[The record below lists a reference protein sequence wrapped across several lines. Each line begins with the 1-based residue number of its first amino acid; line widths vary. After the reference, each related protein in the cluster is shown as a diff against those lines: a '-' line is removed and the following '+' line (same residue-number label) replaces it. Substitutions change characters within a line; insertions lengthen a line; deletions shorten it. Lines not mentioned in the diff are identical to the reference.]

1 MGRNG
6 SSIMNELM
14 SYASPFLAGGVAL
27 LVMLIGLVWV
37 SLRRAM
43 IRQGDYFR
51 QQLRHSDKEQQKA
64 SKQLLEVRSV
74 VVGLGKTVN
83 DQQEIIKH
91 LNDRLKEL
99 ENADTDARLYSRAS
113 KMVKLGADLDEL
125 IEECELPKA
134 ELMMSLQKK
143 LQGKEAIPPLASHP
157 EGKARVVPN
166 RPPVRKQSR

>member
-1 MGRNG
+1 
-6 SSIMNELM
+6 MNELM
-14 SYASPFLAGGVAL
+14 SYASPFLAGGAVL
-27 LVMLIGLVWV
+27 IIILIGLVWV
-37 SLRRAM
+37 SLRRAL

-51 QQLRHSDKEQQKA
+51 QQLRNADKEQQKV

-83 DQQEIIKH
+83 DQQDMIKH

-134 ELMMSLQKK
+134 EAELMMSLQKK
-143 LQGKEAIPPLASHP
+143 LQGKEAIPPLTSHP
-157 EGKARVVPN
+157 EGKARAVSN